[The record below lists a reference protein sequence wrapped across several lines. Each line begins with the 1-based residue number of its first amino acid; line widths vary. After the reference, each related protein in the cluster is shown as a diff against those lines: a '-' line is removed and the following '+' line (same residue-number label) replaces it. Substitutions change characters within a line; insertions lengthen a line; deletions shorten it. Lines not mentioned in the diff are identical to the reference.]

1 MMPPGP
7 VHILITGG
15 AGFVGRR
22 LAQSLLA
29 EGHRVTVLDTLSA
42 QVHGPA
48 SAIPAEL
55 AGATFVRG
63 DVRDTARLG
72 KALSG
77 VDAVAHLAA
86 ETGVGQSMYQVE
98 HYVDVNDRGTA
109 CLLQAIV
116 ESRRPIRLVLASS
129 RAVYG
134 EGLYH
139 CAHCG
144 EVAPPARDP
153 AALARGV
160 WDPACPVCGGAVT
173 PIATHE
179 ETRCRPASVYAATKL
194 AQEQLCQTVSTA
206 YGFPTVILRY
216 FNVYGPGQS
225 LSNPYT
231 GILSTFHARA
241 VAGKPIEI
249 FEDGRESRDFV
260 YIDDV
265 VEATRRALLAP
276 EDQVRSQVVNVGTGV
291 SVSIA
296 ELARTMLEIGGWDVP
311 VQISGAYRLGDVRH
325 AFADT
330 TRLRAVLG
338 IEAVTSLED
347 GLRQWLQW
355 AEDHHAHDST
365 DVASGELAA
374 RGLLR
379 HAGNRGCPLPE
390 NPSPQPLSP
399 RSGERGS

>member
-1 MMPPGP
+1 MSPPGSM
-7 VHILITGG
+7 HILITGG
-15 AGFVGRR
+15 AGFVGRH
-22 LAQSLLA
+22 LAKSLLA
-29 EGHRVTVLDTLSA
+29 EGHLVTVLDTLSE
-42 QVHGPA
+42 QVHGAAA
-48 SAIPAEL
+48 SIPVEL
-55 AGATFVRG
+55 AGARFVRG
-63 DVRDTARLG
+63 DVRDMARLG
-72 KALSG
+72 EALDG

-109 CLLQAIV
+109 CLLQVIV
-116 ESRRPIRLVLASS
+116 EARRPIRLVLASS

-160 WDPACPVCGGAVT
+160 WDPACPMCGGAIT

-179 ETRCRPASVYAATKL
+179 EARCRPASVYAATKL
-194 AQEQLCQTVSTA
+194 AQEQLCQTVGAA

-231 GILSTFHARA
+231 GILSTFLARA
-241 VAGKPIEI
+241 RAGKPIEI
-249 FEDGRESRDFV
+249 FEDGQESRDFV
-260 YIDDV
+260 YIADV

-276 EDQVRSQVVNVGTGV
+276 EDRVRPRVVNVGTGM

-296 ELARTMLEIGGWDVP
+296 DLARTMLALGNWDVP
-311 VQISGAYRLGDVRH
+311 VRISGAYRVGDVRH

-330 TRLRAVLG
+330 TRLRNALG
-338 IEAVTSLED
+338 IDAVTSLHD
-347 GLRQWLQW
+347 GLLQWLRW
-355 AEDHHAHDST
+355 AADGDARDASE
-365 DVASGELAA
+365 VASGELAE
-374 RGLLR
+374 RGLFR
-379 HAGNRGCPLPE
+379 QAGG
-390 NPSPQPLSP
+390 
-399 RSGERGS
+399 